1 MCFLFFQ
8 GGPFGTVVTF
18 ALCGAIISAYGWK
31 AAFYVTS
38 GLMLVF
44 YVLWVFLIYDTPDIH
59 PGITEKEKTYIKEQ
73 IGTSVSK
80 QKVRAEILFTNFV
93 FSYI

>member
-1 MCFLFFQ
+1 
-8 GGPFGTVVTF
+8 VTF
-18 ALCGAIISAYGWK
+18 ALCGAVISTYGWK
-31 AAFYVTS
+31 TAFYVTS

-44 YVLWVFLIYDTPDIH
+44 YVMWVFLIYDTPDIH

-80 QKVRAEILFTNFV
+80 QKVRILR
-93 FSYI
+93 YIQIVCNV

>member
-1 MCFLFFQ
+1 MYSCIWFCFFQ

-18 ALCGAIISAYGWK
+18 ALCGAVISAYGWK
-31 AAFYVTS
+31 TAFYVTS

-44 YVLWVFLIYDTPDIH
+44 YALWVYLIYDTPELH

-73 IGTSVSK
+73 IGTTVSK
-80 QKVRAEILFTNFV
+80 QKVFV
-93 FSYI
+93 K